1 MAWSLK
7 PLLEWLDDE
16 LDAALV
22 KLQWLVKD
30 MWAAVLAAGIHY
42 FEGSTGDIMQFVKV
56 MFTIR
61 LLKLPLDMWMWLQTD
76 GVQWM
81 KQLNEKATWLERRV
95 MMQDSLR
102 SMRDLEDIARMRVRQ
117 SRD

>member
-30 MWAAVLAAGIHY
+30 MWWAAVLAAGIHY

-76 GVQWM
+76 VLHWM
-81 KQLNEKATWLERRV
+81 NRVMEKVNYIERRQ
-95 MMQDSLR
+95 MMLDGLKSINGHDMYRLAVQQKD
-102 SMRDLEDIARMRVRQ
+102 
-117 SRD
+117 